1 MIVIRKYSLPKG
13 LKMDKRNFISVTL
26 LVSALAFNPLVAT
39 ELNTKVTSSQRQ
51 IQTITDSIAN
61 LLHNRGLEEDAA
73 YELSKN
79 FVSDDALFEPMLN
92 HLLDN
97 YSDIS
102 EEKLFEYL
110 STAAL
115 HRQAIDLASYDHL
128 VNLVSKINNRTL
140 TEQELKRL
148 SYVSKLNKLV

>member
-1 MIVIRKYSLPKG
+1 
-13 LKMDKRNFISVTL
+13 MDKRNFISVTL

-128 VNLVSKINNRTL
+128 VNLLSKINNRTL